1 VERISGRGLD
11 RVGVSLVLGL
21 ALGCAGFDPVSDDP
35 AFDAAHPA
43 RTDQVVIESGGAR
56 MFGVLYEPSGPG
68 PHATAIVLH
77 GFPGDERNLDL
88 AQAIRR
94 SGWNALFFHYRG
106 AWGSEGEFG
115 FVHVLEDVR
124 TVVGAISEPEFASE
138 RRVDPERIALVGHSM
153 GGFAALLSA
162 SEIPAVD
169 CVASLAGAN
178 IGLWN
183 EAFASPDAAAQI
195 AGRLDAWRGPI
206 RTSGSSLVAEVSLHA
221 ERFDLRRHAGALARK
236 RTLLIAGRRDQVT
249 PPALHHAPLAA
260 AIGAEPGA
268 TLETH
273 ILDADHA
280 FADRRVELTRR
291 VVDWLGQSCN
301 EPGSAG

>member
-1 VERISGRGLD
+1 
-11 RVGVSLVLGL
+11 VLWL
-21 ALGCAGFDPVSDDP
+21 ALLGGCATGAGFDPIGEDP
-35 AFDAAHPA
+35 AFDTAYPA
-43 RTDQVVIESGGAR
+43 RTDQVVFTSAGAR

-68 PHATAIVLH
+68 PNPTTIVLH

-124 TVVGAISEPEFASE
+124 AVVDTISEPGFASAH
-138 RRVDPERIALVGHSM
+138 RIDPGRIALVGHSM

-162 SEIPAVD
+162 SEIEGVD

-183 EAFASPDAAAQI
+183 VAFVDPDAEMQI
-195 AGRLDAWRGPI
+195 AGALDVWRGPI
-206 RTSGSSLVAEVSLHA
+206 ETRGSALVAEVRAHA
-221 ERFDLRRHAGALARK
+221 GRFDLTRHAAVLAQK
-236 RTLLIAGRRDQVT
+236 PTLLIAGARDEVT

-260 AIGAEPGA
+260 AIGAEPDA
-268 TLETH
+268 KLESH
-273 ILDADHA
+273 VLDADHA
-280 FADRRVELTRR
+280 FADRRVELTRL
-291 VVDWLGQSCN
+291 VVVWLGRSCS
-301 EPGSAG
+301 EPGRAG